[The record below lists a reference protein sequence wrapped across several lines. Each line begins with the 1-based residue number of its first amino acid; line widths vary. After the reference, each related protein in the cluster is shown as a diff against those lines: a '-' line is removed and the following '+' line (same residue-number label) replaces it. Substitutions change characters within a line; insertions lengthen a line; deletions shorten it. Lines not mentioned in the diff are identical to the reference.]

1 MKKGMQEMKTVK
13 GTAPVICEQCG
24 KVFQA
29 KYAFFCPECILK
41 MKSERA
47 KRIGLNR
54 IGNEA
59 YSKQQ
64 SEIKAERNENYGR
77 QRD

>member
-1 MKKGMQEMKTVK
+1 MKTVK
-13 GTAPVICEQCG
+13 ETAPVICEQCG

-29 KYAFFCPECILK
+29 KYAFICPECHRKIR
-41 MKSERA
+41 SETA
-47 KRIGLNR
+47 KRTGLNR

-64 SEIKAERNENYGR
+64 SEIKAGRNGG
-77 QRD
+77 